1 MRARD
6 LAEPF
11 PAVTTDDAAI
21 DAARLLAE
29 RSLPALLVLDAD
41 GRPDAVVPGPALIRR
56 LLPAHLAE
64 VPSLAGAFGTELD
77 AELADDLAGL
87 TVADWVPRHRYPPP
101 VVGPDA
107 RPLEVATLMAS
118 FHSPLVA
125 VIERDGDAVTLLG
138 GVSATRLLR
147 HFLGPRPRP

>member
-11 PAVTTDDAAI
+11 PSVTTDDPAI
-21 DAARLLAE
+21 AAARLLAE

-41 GRPDAVVPGPALIRR
+41 GCPDSVVPGPALIRR
-56 LLPAHLAE
+56 LLPTHLTE
-64 VPSLAGAFGTELD
+64 VPSLAGAFGTRLD
-77 AELADDLAGL
+77 AELAEDLAGL

-101 VVGPDA
+101 VIGPDA

-118 FHSPLVA
+118 FRSPLVA
-125 VIERDGDAVTLLG
+125 VVEREGDAVALLG
-138 GVSATRLLR
+138 GITVPRLLR
-147 HFLGPRPRP
+147 HFLGARS